1 MDPKPPVPAPHDA
14 IDVHI
19 RDVGEGDKLALM
31 AMA

>member
-1 MDPKPPVPAPHDA
+1 MDPKLPVPAPHDA

-19 RDVGEGDKLALM
+19 WDVGEGDKPVLM